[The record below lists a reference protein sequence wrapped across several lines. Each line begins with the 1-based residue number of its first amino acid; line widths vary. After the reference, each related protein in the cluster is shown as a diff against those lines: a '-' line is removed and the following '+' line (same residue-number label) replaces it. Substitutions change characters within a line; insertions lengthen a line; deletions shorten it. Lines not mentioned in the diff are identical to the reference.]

1 MAIIEEL
8 DSHQTAPEALKNMY
22 KRYQKLSPDQVLGD
36 PNVID
41 LHQIQ
46 AGRED
51 CRVQVTGSI
60 SISQMLDA
68 CKNSEFDSGIVSD
81 GSIPCS
87 PHRDAVNIFAVQG
100 FEGKQIFRSPQ
111 DPHAY
116 YSGRPASIT
125 WSYSLKRTMADAFK
139 SHAHVSCR

>member
-8 DSHQTAPEALKNMY
+8 DRHQAAPEALKRLH
-22 KRYQKLSPDQVLGD
+22 KRYQKLSPDEVLGD

-51 CRVQVTGSI
+51 CRVHVTGSI
-60 SISQMLDA
+60 SIPEIFDA

-81 GSIPCS
+81 GSIACS

-100 FEGKQIFRSPQ
+100 FPGNPILRSLQIPQ
-111 DPHAY
+111 SYCP
-116 YSGRPASIT
+116 GRPANNTRSC
-125 WSYSLKRTMADAFK
+125 SLKRSMADAVK
-139 SHAHVSCR
+139 SHAHMSCR

>member
-8 DSHQTAPEALKNMY
+8 DSHQAAPEALKRLY
-22 KRYQKLSPDQVLGD
+22 KRYQKLSPDQVLRD

-41 LHQIQ
+41 LHQTQ

-60 SISQMLDA
+60 SISLIFYA
-68 CKNSEFDSGIVSD
+68 CKNSEFDSGIVSE
-81 GSIPCS
+81 GSISCS

-100 FEGKQIFRSPQ
+100 FPGKQNPRSLQKPQ
-111 DPHAY
+111 SYCSD
-116 YSGRPASIT
+116 RPANHTRSC
-125 WSYSLKRTMADAFK
+125 SLKRTMADAVK
-139 SHAHVSCR
+139 SHAHMPCR